1 MFKNLTIMKRFY
13 LLISLVIPA
22 CGIMMAQGPRHDM
35 HQRSAE
41 ECALKQTQMMVHELH
56 IKDTAQYRAIFDMH
70 LKYARL
76 REGGCSRAQMM
87 TYMEQS
93 NEELKNILTKEQY
106 DAYMNRQFQPGPHHQ
121 QPVGRFAGPG
131 KEGPQSHHPHKGHP
145 QCPPDSVRP
154 SKPGC
159 NN

>member
-1 MFKNLTIMKRFY
+1 MKRFY
-13 LLISLVIPA
+13 LLISLIIPA
-22 CGIMMAQGPRHDM
+22 CGIIMAQGPRHES

-41 ECALKQTQMMVHELH
+41 ECALKQTRMMVHELN
-56 IKDTAQYRAIFDMH
+56 IKDSAQYRALFDMH

-93 NEELKNILTKEQY
+93 NKELKKILTKEQY
-106 DAYMNRQFQPGPHHQ
+106 DAYMNKQIQYGPHSPQ
-121 QPVGRFAGPG
+121 QPVGRFANQG
-131 KEGPQSHHPHKGHP
+131 KEGPQPCPQHKGHP
-145 QCPPDSVRP
+145 QCRPDSVHP
-154 SKPGC
+154 SKPCC